1 MDNFKQNVDKF
12 LLEFRIKLQS
22 DRGNLNQGK
31 KLHKL
36 IHLETA

>member
-1 MDNFKQNVDKF
+1 MDDFKRNVDKF

-31 KLHKL
+31 NY
-36 IHLETA
+36 TN